1 MKNTWKICCR
11 CGGEGNHSHAIGAIT
26 GADRA
31 DWSDDEFSAYMA
43 GAYSETCEVC
53 EGTGKVLADNQV

>member
-1 MKNTWKICCR
+1 MQKTWKICCR

-26 GADRA
+26 GADRS
-31 DWSDDEFSAYMA
+31 DWSDQEFSDYML

-53 EGTGKVLADNQV
+53 EGTGKVLAENQA

>member
-1 MKNTWKICCR
+1 MQKTWKICCR

-26 GADRA
+26 GADRS
-31 DWSDDEFSAYMA
+31 DWSDQEFSDYMS

-53 EGTGKVLADNQV
+53 EGTGKVLAENQA